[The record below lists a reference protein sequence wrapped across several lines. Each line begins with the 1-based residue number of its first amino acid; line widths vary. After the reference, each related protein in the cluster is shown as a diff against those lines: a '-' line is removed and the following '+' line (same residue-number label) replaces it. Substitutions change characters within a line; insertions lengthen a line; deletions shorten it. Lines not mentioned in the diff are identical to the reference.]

1 MADSVSHSDSIFRC
15 TFVFIWNIQNCIALL
30 FCSAWSVSFPY
41 VPLFKSLSSPSFA
54 LVDEREQSDHCARRR
69 AQKNGCLFV
78 PLVLQLFLVHLRSA
92 CSFSFPLVL
101 LFYLHLFFPSR
112 SSTSASSATTALV
125 DEREKENCFLVT
137 PSEYEYEHEY

>member
-1 MADSVSHSDSIFRC
+1 LFLSFFSCSSSI
-15 TFVFIWNIQNCIALL
+15 
-30 FCSAWSVSFPY
+30 SAQLAF
-41 VPLFKSLSSPSFA
+41 FA
-54 LVDEREQSDHCARRR
+54 
-69 AQKNGCLFV
+69 V
-78 PLVLQLFLVHLRSA
+78 PLV
-92 CSFSFPLVL
+92 P